1 MRAHKGRRTPY
12 DDAYGTCER
21 TDVTLRIYP
30 GEMIPE
36 LITQRLGIEPTSTQ
50 KVGQVFRNSLGRERT
65 ASINGWFLS
74 SEGKVT
80 SLDLRRHLDW
90 LLDRVMPAKEPLL
103 ELQWRSGLD
112 MDVSCVW
119 WSAQGHGGPVLWP
132 EQMARLAELN
142 LECGF
147 ELAFYGD
154 DD

>member
-1 MRAHKGRRTPY
+1 MRAHRGRRTSY

-30 GEMIPE
+30 GEMNPE
-36 LITQRLGIEPTSTQ
+36 LVTRRLGIEPTSTQ
-50 KVGQVFRNSLGRERT
+50 EVGQVFRNRLGRDRT

-74 SEGKVT
+74 SEGKIS

-90 LLDRVMPAKEPLL
+90 LLDRVMPAKEALL
-103 ELQWRSGLD
+103 ELQWCPGLG
-112 MDVSCVW
+112 MDVLCVW
-119 WSAQGHGGPVLWP
+119 WSAHGHGGPVLWP

-147 ELAFYGD
+147 ELSFYGD